1 MQYLLEH
8 EADVNA
14 VDVNGDTP
22 MHLLCNDVSSY
33 SDMPQAI
40 RILVSNIS
48 PVYTRVLTRVKL
60 TSGCKPRVPIHQWMW
75 VESTSGLGVFITG
88 GESGLNPG

>member
-1 MQYLLEH
+1 MAILMQYLLEH

-48 PVYTRVLTRVKL
+48 PVYTRVLSRVKL
-60 TSGCKPRVPIHQWMW
+60 TSGREP
-75 VESTSGLGVFITG
+75 SS
-88 GESGLNPG
+88 NPPMDVG